1 VIPLGT
7 VTLAIA
13 DVSMT
18 QMHDKKGTANR
29 IENAFDGVAAGFEEF
44 HMNTVSPQPTSDAL
58 YPQMP
63 LERRP
68 ESYSKAMLNKF
79 AETTASTATAAMTG
93 VLEASNAI
101 MNNAPETG
109 LF

>member
-1 VIPLGT
+1 MGT
-7 VTLAIA
+7 AMLATA
-13 DVSMT
+13 DVSIT
-18 QMHDKKGTANR
+18 QMHDKKGTAKM
-29 IENAFDGVAAGFEEF
+29 IENAFDGVASGFEAF

-68 ESYSKAMLNKF
+68 ESYSNTMLKTF
-79 AETTASTATAAMTG
+79 AETTASTETAAMTG
-93 VLEASNAI
+93 VLEASIAMI
-101 MNNAPETG
+101 KIAPETG